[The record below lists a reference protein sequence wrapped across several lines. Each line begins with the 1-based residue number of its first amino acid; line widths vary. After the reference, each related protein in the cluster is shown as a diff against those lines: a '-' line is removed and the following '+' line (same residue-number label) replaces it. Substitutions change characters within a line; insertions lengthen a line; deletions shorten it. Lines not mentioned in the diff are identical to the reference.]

1 MRNQVLQAL
10 EKHINQRSG
19 IDWRNYYS
27 SWSDTEG
34 RKAFNSE
41 RYEIAKDGKD
51 ARALLLAVATRDIS
65 ADAVLSACRCGRL
78 SYNADKGYF
87 DYCTG
92 QYFPT
97 EYRAAACRVLA
108 TALWDYLRE
117 QGYDT
122 REKIQKWVRAE
133 LGRGICN
140 RWFN

>member
-1 MRNQVLQAL
+1 MKTQILEAL

-27 SWSDTEG
+27 LWTDSKG

-41 RYEIAKDGKD
+41 RYSIARDGQD
-51 ARALLLAVATRDIS
+51 ARALLRAVAIRDIS
-65 ADAVLSACRCGRL
+65 APEMLKGFTGRL
-78 SYNADKGYF
+78 VYNDGTNAF
-87 DYCTG
+87 DYYEG

-97 EYRAAACRVLA
+97 EYRAAACRALA
-108 TALWDYLRE
+108 TVLWDYARDQGYTTRE
-117 QGYDT
+117 Q
-122 REKIQKWVRAE
+122 IQKWACAK

>member
-1 MRNQVLQAL
+1 MRSQVLQAL

-34 RKAFNSE
+34 RKAFSSE
-41 RYEIAKDGKD
+41 RYEIARDGKD

-65 ADAVLSACRCGRL
+65 TTDLLKGFTGRL
-78 SYNADKGYF
+78 VYNDGTNAF
-87 DYCTG
+87 DYYEG

-97 EYRAAACRVLA
+97 EYRAAACRALV
-108 TALWDYLRE
+108 TVLWDYLRN
-117 QGYDT
+117 QGYTT
-122 REKIQKWVRAE
+122 REQIQKWARDE